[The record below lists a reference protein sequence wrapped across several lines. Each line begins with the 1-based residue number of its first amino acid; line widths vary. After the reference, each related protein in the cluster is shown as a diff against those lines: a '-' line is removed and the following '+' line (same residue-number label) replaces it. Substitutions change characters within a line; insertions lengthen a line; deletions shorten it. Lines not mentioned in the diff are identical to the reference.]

1 MGRGEQVSDAHEN
14 ERDERTVTA
23 NSEVPSGKVLLLVVI
38 SVLGVGVG
46 YAASITAAR
55 ILGPAAFENYAVA
68 IATLSL
74 LATLAEAGVGKYAL
88 KVVPGYAATQQWPLA
103 SGYWRFSLR
112 ATLMISTVLAVGG
125 IMWEGVQIDE
135 FGGYPLGVAAFFLPA
150 AALAA
155 VGVDFVMANRAAVAG
170 TVIARLVIP
179 GTTLILLIAAGKWLS
194 NVSGGIA
201 VTCFG
206 IGSVI
211 GAVVCGMAFRLTS
224 PRQIFSVAPKYDRGE
239 WLRECG
245 YFMGVSFLMSWI
257 LRVSLVILE
266 LLPVAEAEVGYF
278 AAALETG
285 CLILLLSKSTDK
297 LFQPD
302 MSVIVQE
309 GDIARGIRLR
319 NRRYM
324 FVGSGCAIFMLAVVL
339 FGREIM
345 GLYGPEFRAG
355 YVALCFVSVGTCTWT
370 MFSLAPVYLRF
381 VGRSMFVIAITVVAA
396 VMMAVLTIV
405 LGLRYGATGA
415 GIAFCIV
422 LCTVAVAFL
431 GVETRDVFQRNTSNT
446 GLLE

>member
-1 MGRGEQVSDAHEN
+1 MGRGEQVSDAHEK

-23 NSEVPSGKVLLLVVI
+23 ISEVPSGKVLLLVVI

-88 KVVPGYAATQQWPLA
+88 KVVPGYAPHS
-103 SGYWRFSLR
+103 SGRWLPAIGDSVSR

-324 FVGSGCAIFMLAVVL
+324 FVAQVVPFSCWRWSCLPTRSWDCTARNSGQVMS
-339 FGREIM
+339 RS
-345 GLYGPEFRAG
+345 
-355 YVALCFVSVGTCTWT
+355 ALCL
-370 MFSLAPVYLRF
+370 LAPVHGPCSRWLLF
-381 VGRSMFVIAITVVAA
+381 TCVLWAA
-396 VMMAVLTIV
+396 ACL
-405 LGLRYGATGA
+405 
-415 GIAFCIV
+415 
-422 LCTVAVAFL
+422 
-431 GVETRDVFQRNTSNT
+431 
-446 GLLE
+446 